1 MERFK
6 ETMMGESRH
15 HFVYGYDTT
24 KRKEFCESLEK
35 SYPIVMDS
43 DKPMG
48 IYLEEYG
55 LPNIEYDKGLVD
67 MYETW
72 SISREYLWFSI
83 IYRILSNAKE
93 SVGFDELNK
102 RVQELINRLNRGF
115 KTPGFKDIQDLNHLL
130 AVFKESIE
138 FYLESYKNYVLN
150 MERVQI
156 DSVPIPFM
164 NLEFFVKRFK
174 ESINNQ
180 SYFGVIINN
189 NKDIA
194 LSSVQAINDLVG
206 SRINGDISMKIVTE
220 PDKWKS
226 YRCTRD
232 DFVQSVHDY
241 GTIELD
247 DSLRD
252 NIKSLKNN

>member
-6 ETMMGESRH
+6 ETIMGESRH

-93 SVGFDELNK
+93 SVGFDELK
-102 RVQELINRLNRGF
+102 LLVLRIF
-115 KTPGFKDIQDLNHLL
+115 KI
-130 AVFKESIE
+130 
-138 FYLESYKNYVLN
+138 
-150 MERVQI
+150 
-156 DSVPIPFM
+156 
-164 NLEFFVKRFK
+164 
-174 ESINNQ
+174 
-180 SYFGVIINN
+180 
-189 NKDIA
+189 
-194 LSSVQAINDLVG
+194 
-206 SRINGDISMKIVTE
+206 
-220 PDKWKS
+220 
-226 YRCTRD
+226 
-232 DFVQSVHDY
+232 
-241 GTIELD
+241 
-247 DSLRD
+247 
-252 NIKSLKNN
+252 

>member
-1 MERFK
+1 M
-6 ETMMGESRH
+6 
-15 HFVYGYDTT
+15 
-24 KRKEFCESLEK
+24 
-35 SYPIVMDS
+35 
-43 DKPMG
+43 
-48 IYLEEYG
+48 
-55 LPNIEYDKGLVD
+55 
-67 MYETW
+67 
-72 SISREYLWFSI
+72 
-83 IYRILSNAKE
+83 
-93 SVGFDELNK
+93 
-102 RVQELINRLNRGF
+102 
-115 KTPGFKDIQDLNHLL
+115 L

-150 MERVQI
+150 IERVQI